1 MTEYSRHLS
10 ANSYR
15 LTGGDLTVG
24 QGMGQTTQGHH
35 GRGAVS
41 VTARVLDLD
50 VTLANWEGRGA
61 AADSTLPLTT
71 FPLPLD
77 ALPASVQVWIQA
89 MPAPTCVD
97 SAWFAM
103 AWLEP
108 TTSRYPSRRRSRTTT
123 STESTRRRPLTTLR
137 QERTDDDPN
146 GPQ

>member
-15 LTGGDLTVG
+15 LTGGYLTVG
-24 QGMGQTTQGHH
+24 QGMGQTAQGHH

-50 VTLANWEGRGA
+50 VTLVNWEGRGA
-61 AADSTLPLTT
+61 AADST
-71 FPLPLD
+71 
-77 ALPASVQVWIQA
+77 
-89 MPAPTCVD
+89 
-97 SAWFAM
+97 
-103 AWLEP
+103 P

-123 STESTRRRPLTTLR
+123 STESSRRRPLTTLR
-137 QERTDDDPN
+137 QERTDDDPD